1 MFADVS
7 FPISSFQVF
16 SYKIPASLEN
26 DIKVGLIVNAPF
38 GSRCIQGIVV
48 DKYQK
53 QKFSGKIKDID
64 SILDGKPVID
74 KHLWKLTKWLSS
86 YYNTPLGL
94 AAKTVLPKQLTT
106 PYKPPMK
113 NFVYLIEKKL
123 SIIIRGE
130 VQKKIYD
137 YLLPQNSPIPISD
150 LKAITSSPL
159 TACKALQTKGVVRLL
174 KKPVIPNPYEL
185 SISNQDKIISLT
197 KYQKK
202 AINEITDSLKKN
214 QFDPFLLHGVTGSGK
229 TEVFIEASKK
239 AIKLGKSVVVLLPEI
254 SITPQIAERFKS
266 VFGDIVAV
274 WHSKLTQ
281 SSRSWIWRKICE
293 GDYKIIIGARSAIFS
308 PLKNLGLVIV
318 DEEQESAFKQSAP
331 DPKYHA
337 KEVALMR
344 AKINK
349 CSIILSSATPSIESY
364 YNYKNKK
371 LKYLELPQR
380 FGSAKLPKIHLVD
393 MIDENKKTEN
403 FGAIFSG
410 FLLEKIHDRLSK
422 NEQIILLHN
431 RRGFA
436 PVLRCNDCGNIV
448 QCPHCKLALTYHKFN
463 QNMKCHFCS
472 HTEKPKDKCSQC
484 ESVNIQFGGT
494 GTQKIESE
502 LENIFPEASIA
513 RLDLDSVP
521 TVSKIISTLKKFSK
535 KEIDILVGTQM
546 IAKGLDFSNVTLV
559 GITNADTGL
568 FLPDFR
574 SGEKIFQL
582 IYQAAGRAGRG
593 SLRGDVVIQSYNSDN
608 QIIQHAS
615 RLDLKTYYEQCLK
628 ERKELNYPPYS
639 WLVKIE
645 IKGSEKEKVN
655 KTINQVRSK
664 LPSTVKGIDI
674 LGPAP
679 CFREKLKDNFRMQI
693 VLKSKKSTDKSGAEL
708 RKLYKKATENLRLSS
723 SLKLSID
730 VNPVS
735 LL

>member
-1 MFADVS
+1 
-7 FPISSFQVF
+7 
-16 SYKIPASLEN
+16 
-26 DIKVGLIVNAPF
+26 
-38 GSRCIQGIVV
+38 
-48 DKYQK
+48 
-53 QKFSGKIKDID
+53 
-64 SILDGKPVID
+64 
-74 KHLWKLTKWLSS
+74 
-86 YYNTPLGL
+86 
-94 AAKTVLPKQLTT
+94 
-106 PYKPPMK
+106 
-113 NFVYLIEKKL
+113 
-123 SIIIRGE
+123 
-130 VQKKIYD
+130 
-137 YLLPQNSPIPISD
+137 
-150 LKAITSSPL
+150 
-159 TACKALQTKGVVRLL
+159 
-174 KKPVIPNPYEL
+174 
-185 SISNQDKIISLT
+185 
-197 KYQKK
+197 
-202 AINEITDSLKKN
+202 
-214 QFDPFLLHGVTGSGK
+214 
-229 TEVFIEASKK
+229 
-239 AIKLGKSVVVLLPEI
+239 
-254 SITPQIAERFKS
+254 
-266 VFGDIVAV
+266 
-274 WHSKLTQ
+274 
-281 SSRSWIWRKICE
+281 
-293 GDYKIIIGARSAIFS
+293 
-308 PLKNLGLVIV
+308 
-318 DEEQESAFKQSAP
+318 
-331 DPKYHA
+331 
-337 KEVALMR
+337 
-344 AKINK
+344 
-349 CSIILSSATPSIESY
+349 
-364 YNYKNKK
+364 
-371 LKYLELPQR
+371 
-380 FGSAKLPKIHLVD
+380 
-393 MIDENKKTEN
+393 
-403 FGAIFSG
+403 
-410 FLLEKIHDRLSK
+410 
-422 NEQIILLHN
+422 
-431 RRGFA
+431 
-436 PVLRCNDCGNIV
+436 
-448 QCPHCKLALTYHKFN
+448 
-463 QNMKCHFCS
+463 MKCHFCS

-484 ESVNIQFGGT
+484 ESFNIQLGGT

-546 IAKGLDFSNVTLV
+546 IAKGLDFSNATLV

-593 SLRGDVVIQSYNSDN
+593 DLRGDVVIQSYNSDN
-608 QIIQHAS
+608 QIIQYAS